1 MNRDENWY
9 AYEITVASDASEAI
23 EFGLNE
29 LDALGTEI
37 NNLGVK
43 PTDTLT
49 VIGYFGEP
57 QTDEILRSKLNEALR
72 IYGFE
77 ANAIREIGSR
87 RIGNVDWLFEWKKH
101 WKPTVTAKFIIAPSW
116 EKIEDSEKIVVR
128 IEPNMAF
135 GTGTHETTKL
145 CLKAIGEHYE
155 SGMSF
160 LDVGTGTGILA
171 IAAAKLNAEFKTSD
185 SKFSGYD
192 TDADSVKIARENAGL
207 NEVDGVDFF
216 NGSISN
222 ETPAADFVCAN
233 ITLDVL
239 TPILPL
245 LLEKTSKILILSGIL
260 KAQEKMISDELNE
273 LKISAFKIE
282 IDGEWLSV
290 SIPR

>member
-1 MNRDENWY
+1 MNKDENWY
-9 AYEITVASDASEAI
+9 AYEITVASEASEAI

-57 QTDEILRSKLNEALR
+57 QTDEILRDKLNEALR

-116 EKIEDSEKIVVR
+116 ENIEDSEKIVVR

-145 CLKAIGEHYE
+145 CLKAIEEHYE

-160 LDVGTGTGILA
+160 LDVGTGTGILT
-171 IAAAKLNAEFKTSD
+171 IAAAKMNAGFQTSD
-185 SKFSGYD
+185 SKFSGCD
-192 TDADSVKIARENAGL
+192 TDDDSVKIARENAGL
-207 NEVDGVDFF
+207 NEVDGIDFF
-216 NGSISN
+216 VGSISN
-222 ETPAADFVCAN
+222 ETPEADFVCAN
-233 ITLDVL
+233 ITPDVL
-239 TPILPL
+239 IPILPL
-245 LLEKTSKILILSGIL
+245 LLEKTDKILILSGIL
-260 KAQEKMISDELNE
+260 KEQEKMITDKLNE
-273 LKISAFKIE
+273 LQVSAFTIE
-282 IDGEWLSV
+282 TDGEWLSV
-290 SIPR
+290 SISR